1 FYDSEPF
8 ADFEKYLKKA
18 GAEIT
23 VPQAGDRFLLGSAVI
38 DILAL
43 NSGEGENDTSI
54 VLNITYGDTKFMFT
68 GDAESAAEDAV
79 ANLRKDAKTTVL
91 KVAHHGA
98 DTSTSAAFLRAAD
111 PAYAVISVGE
121 DNDYGHPT
129 EQVLERLERKGVQL
143 FRTDLQG
150 DVKCT
155 SDGKTVTFSVERN
168 TDINPYVVV
177 TPTTMVT
184 PTPAPQQESYGVD
197 YILNKN
203 TEKFHYP
210 DCDSVKKMKESNKI
224 YFTGTRDEVIMR
236 GYEPCGNCRP

>member
-1 FYDSEPF
+1 
-8 ADFEKYLKKA
+8 
-18 GAEIT
+18 
-23 VPQAGDRFLLGSAVI
+23 
-38 DILAL
+38 
-43 NSGEGENDTSI
+43 
-54 VLNITYGDTKFMFT
+54 M
-68 GDAESAAEDAV
+68 
-79 ANLRKDAKTTVL
+79 
-91 KVAHHGA
+91 
-98 DTSTSAAFLRAAD
+98 
-111 PAYAVISVGE
+111 ISVGE

-168 TDINPYVVV
+168 TDINPYVVI
-177 TPTTMVT
+177 TPTPMVT

-224 YFTGTRDEVIMR
+224 YFMGTRDEAIMR